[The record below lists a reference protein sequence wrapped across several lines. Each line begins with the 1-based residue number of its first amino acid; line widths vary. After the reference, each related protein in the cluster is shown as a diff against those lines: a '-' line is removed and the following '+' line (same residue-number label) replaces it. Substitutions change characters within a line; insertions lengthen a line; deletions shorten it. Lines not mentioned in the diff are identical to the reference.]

1 MPLAE
6 EILEGPIIAS
16 LHQEMVLGKLV
27 MVEMGG
33 GFEREEC

>member
-6 EILEGPIIAS
+6 EILEDLITAS
-16 LHQEMVLGKLV
+16 RHQEMILGKLV

-33 GFEREEC
+33 GLEREEC